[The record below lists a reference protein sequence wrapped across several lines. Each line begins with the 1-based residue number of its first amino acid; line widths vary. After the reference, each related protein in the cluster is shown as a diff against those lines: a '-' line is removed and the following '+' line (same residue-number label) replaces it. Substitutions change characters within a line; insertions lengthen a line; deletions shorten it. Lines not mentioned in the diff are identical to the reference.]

1 MMCECVCVCVCV
13 CVCLCVFVFVRALP
27 LNGLV
32 GVCMCMSMHL
42 LRCGVVLA
50 GGVHIGRVVRISL
63 YHATGVCVC
72 VLFGC
77 MCLVWCMCCGWRFAG
92 AWVALGNVGR
102 HVHMHLRRCDVAS
115 LLVGCLLALL
125 GVLFLAMSQGR

>member
-1 MMCECVCVCVCV
+1 M
-13 CVCLCVFVFVRALP
+13 CVFVFVRALP

-63 YHATGVCVC
+63 DHATGVCVC
-72 VLFGC
+72 IVWVYVFGLVYVLRLAFCRCMGC
-77 MCLVWCMCCGWRFAG
+77 TWQRW
-92 AWVALGNVGR
+92 
-102 HVHMHLRRCDVAS
+102 
-115 LLVGCLLALL
+115 
-125 GVLFLAMSQGR
+125 